1 MDSRVFT
8 QCWKEGWWAI
18 PDKDGVIAQKS
29 GPGSSLKY
37 TQALREE
44 LPKFL
49 RRYNVR
55 TIFDAGCGDFL
66 WMKHVPL
73 DGINYLGGDVVAPLI
88 EQLQK
93 ENPDKIFL
101 VYDPRWL
108 YLWKREDVAPSMERF
123 IKCFT

>member
-1 MDSRVFT
+1 MR
-8 QCWKEGWWAI
+8 
-18 PDKDGVIAQKS
+18 
-29 GPGSSLKY
+29 
-37 TQALREE
+37 
-44 LPKFL
+44 
-49 RRYNVR
+49 
-55 TIFDAGCGDFL
+55 
-66 WMKHVPL
+66 HVPL

-88 EQLQK
+88 EQLQQ